1 MYSTESRYVV
11 VDLKFKSNNFIMIV
25 FCCDVFVSI
34 IMLMLFRG
42 ETSLRPLG
50 NLLEENCKFQRSSKL
65 ERSEAIQML

>member
-1 MYSTESRYVV
+1 
-11 VDLKFKSNNFIMIV
+11 MIV

-42 ETSLRPLG
+42 ETFLRPLG